1 MRPLSPPW
9 FGSAEWPT
17 VPVAVVVRKI
27 CVGHVDVFAMTSS
40 QFALRIARDLD
51 DSRPI
56 YGIGAVAR
64 LLLVPASTI
73 RAWED
78 RYGVVSPH
86 RSPGGRRLYS
96 REEVERLRFV
106 KELTDDGVQPADAH
120 RLLAEHIRDAASG
133 IPERRVRERTSQLV
147 LVVDRDPH
155 AADLAG
161 HFLRSEGY
169 EVELASDVADAESKL
184 ADLSPRLAV
193 VELLVGGGRG
203 VELCRDLKARGRA
216 PVLAVSTLDVREAA
230 LAAGADAFLRKPLE
244 PSEFL
249 STVNELLSVGAA
261 ADRVA
266 GTRG

>member
-1 MRPLSPPW
+1 LS
-9 FGSAEWPT
+9 
-17 VPVAVVVRKI
+17 
-27 CVGHVDVFAMTSS
+27 
-40 QFALRIARDLD
+40 

-64 LLLVPASTI
+64 LLGVPQSTI
-73 RAWED
+73 RAWEE

-120 RLLAEHIRDAASG
+120 RLLAERIQDGASRE
-133 IPERRVRERTSQLV
+133 PDRRGGGGTGQLV

-155 AADLAG
+155 AADLAE

-169 EVELASDVADAESKL
+169 EVELASDAADAERKL
-184 ADLSPRLAV
+184 AELSPRLAV
-193 VELLVGGGRG
+193 VELLVDGGRG
-203 VELCRDLKARGRA
+203 VELCRHLKERVPA
-216 PVLAVSTLDVREAA
+216 PVLAVSSLDAREAA

-249 STVNELLSVGAA
+249 SAVHDLLSVK
-261 ADRVA
+261 ADPDRAA
-266 GTRG
+266 GTRR